1 MSETITCP
9 TCGGA
14 AHIGRIDSADGTFKL
29 TAVTDQQKFKKIG
42 RFKKAFK
49 GCRA

>member
-9 TCGGA
+9 TCGGE